1 MHSFLCCIVSTQ
13 GLTNPEM
20 SLRRPYRCCCDGSTQ
35 KMSPSKVP
43 LIASDIV
50 AGLVD
55 NEHDKKHIQP
65 GGRGSKWF
73 NELNEYRQLN
83 WFDCHAHPYNSCTN
97 EDNARNFVKGI
108 GLPTGHKC
116 M

>member
-1 MHSFLCCIVSTQ
+1 
-13 GLTNPEM
+13 
-20 SLRRPYRCCCDGSTQ
+20 
-35 KMSPSKVP
+35 MSPSKVP

-55 NEHDKKHIQP
+55 NEHNRKHIQS
-65 GGRGSKWF
+65 GGQGSKWF

-83 WFDCHAHPYNSCTN
+83 WFDCHAHPYNSYTN

-116 M
+116 T